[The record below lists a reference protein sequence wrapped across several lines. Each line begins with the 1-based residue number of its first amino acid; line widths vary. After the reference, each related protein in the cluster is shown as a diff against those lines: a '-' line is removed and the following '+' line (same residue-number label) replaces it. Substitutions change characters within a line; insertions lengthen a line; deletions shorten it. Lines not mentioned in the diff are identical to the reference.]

1 MDQEMLSLMSS
12 FPDKIL
18 EIKEMKEKKIQISE
32 LMLKIQ
38 IMMNEQRIQIS
49 GLMLRI
55 QMMAPCLS

>member
-18 EIKEMKEKKIQISE
+18 EIKEMKEKKIQIS
-32 LMLKIQ
+32 
-38 IMMNEQRIQIS
+38 

-55 QMMAPCLS
+55 QMMAPCLY